1 MLQARSCF
9 RPAELHCAL
18 RQVSGGH
25 VERITSPQCT
35 QLALGKVGRRNL
47 PKTKPATK
55 DLQRPDR
62 LRPPSLEGASLKQK
76 ITLLHAGTAIECKPG
91 RLPRGARALVVTN
104 LTDSVV
110 VYVTFSVVH
119 RQRNEFRCVRHR
131 RDARGPS
138 KGDLVEDGNAIQYI
152 VKAYDPLR
160 RKFELERR
168 PERAE
173 IAYID
178 IRPESI
184 RRNAKADASTTILS
198 KAHARTSLR
207 LKDRARANTFRPRL
221 AKPRRVAPSTTF

>member
-76 ITLLHAGTAIECKPG
+76 ITLLHAGTAIECKTG

-104 LTDSVV
+104 L
-110 VYVTFSVVH
+110 
-119 RQRNEFRCVRHR
+119 
-131 RDARGPS
+131 ARG
-138 KGDLVEDGNAIQYI
+138 ETH
-152 VKAYDPLR
+152 
-160 RKFELERR
+160 ERTPR
-168 PERAE
+168 FGG
-173 IAYID
+173 YLM
-178 IRPESI
+178 
-184 RRNAKADASTTILS
+184 ST
-198 KAHARTSLR
+198 
-207 LKDRARANTFRPRL
+207 RANSLLYLVLRYRGPARVDGDTLARRRQNKRL
-221 AKPRRVAPSTTF
+221 LFGKF